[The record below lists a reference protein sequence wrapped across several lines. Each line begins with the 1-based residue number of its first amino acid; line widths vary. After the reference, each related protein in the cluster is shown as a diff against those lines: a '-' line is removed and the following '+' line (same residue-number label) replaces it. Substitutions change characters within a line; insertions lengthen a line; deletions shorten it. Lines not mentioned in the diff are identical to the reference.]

1 MLTARDMAQ
10 GDSVLKC
17 KLAPQRMDCPL
28 LPCTASC
35 GVIRGGWCGQLAWD
49 YPGKK
54 GIANDVSMP
63 SLLRGRCNTSDSS
76 PSLQERCVC
85 SGHVPAAHPFGLR
98 WIAGVA
104 RVLTPPKPTHKGSIN
119 WHTIPSLMMK
129 CPFCLRLLNL
139 KLNFSWAWGG
149 CGANR
154 SSTLQTL
161 ALTPDTHVVLPSD
174 TFQKSSFSRHENILT
189 INRNSSDYMVI
200 FGC

>member
-1 MLTARDMAQ
+1 MGQPPGMGRTRGDADCQGHAQ

-35 GVIRGGWCGQLAWD
+35 GVIRGEWCGQLAWD

-54 GIANDVSMP
+54 GIANGVSMP
-63 SLLRGRCNTSDSS
+63 SLLRGSCNMSDSS

-104 RVLTPPKPTHKGSIN
+104 RVLTPPKAHAQGQHKLA
-119 WHTIPSLMMK
+119 HYSLSYDEML
-129 CPFCLRLLNL
+129 F
-139 KLNFSWAWGG
+139 
-149 CGANR
+149 
-154 SSTLQTL
+154 
-161 ALTPDTHVVLPSD
+161 LP
-174 TFQKSSFSRHENILT
+174 
-189 INRNSSDYMVI
+189 
-200 FGC
+200 